1 MGVAIEKTIRYSST
15 SADKV
20 IVKIPAALVKSPVKL
35 IHPVL
40 VPLMSMSMGVKGLPL
55 VSWTIPLM
63 IQPLPRLMT
72 PTSILPERE
81 SERVVD
87 KNPGGGS
94 TCSEKA
100 PAGTASRM
108 VIEKVPSGP
117 VVSPL
122 TAISTEGAR
131 SLIRSRSTWGI
142 GLPRASATVPLMTHP

>member
-1 MGVAIEKTIRYSST
+1 
-15 SADKV
+15 
-20 IVKIPAALVKSPVKL
+20 
-35 IHPVL
+35 
-40 VPLMSMSMGVKGLPL
+40 MSMSMGVNGLPRL
-55 VSWTIPLM
+55 SCTTPLM

-72 PTSILPERE
+72 PTLMFPVRLRL
-81 SERVVD
+81 RVID
-87 KNPGGGS
+87 MNPGGGS

-131 SLIRSRSTWGI
+131 SLNRSRSAWGI